1 MNEAQTSHVQK
12 SRHRSVAVDG
22 ILRATNILLAGK
34 TVVVAGYGWV
44 GRGVASRFRG
54 MGSIVIIVEV
64 DPLRGLEAAMDG
76 YQVMPI
82 AEAARRGDLFITC
95 TGNVNVVSA
104 KHFPTMKDGAILAN
118 AGHFNDEIELGA
130 LEKLARSRREVRRF
144 VEEFD
149 LGDRKIFVLGEGR
162 LVNHVAAEANPGHGQ
177 SFANRP
183 SRSDLMK
190 NAGRLAPQVYPVP
203 RELDE
208 EISRTKLEAMGMR
221 IDKMTDEQA
230 IYAKSWKAGT

>member
-1 MNEAQTSHVQK
+1 MRIVAHVDMDAFFA
-12 SRHRSVAVDG
+12 SVEEK
-22 ILRATNILLAGK
+22 LNPRLAGK
-34 TVVVAGYGWV
+34 PIVVGGSRDS
-44 GRGVASRFRG
+44 RGVVS
-54 MGSIVIIVEV
+54 
-64 DPLRGLEAAMDG
+64 AANYAARPYG
-76 YQVMPI
+76 IHAGMPI

-130 LEKLARSRREVRRF
+130 LEKLAKSRREVRRF

-162 LVNHVAAEANPGHGQ
+162 LVNHVAAEANPAAVMDM
-177 SFANRP
+177 SFANQAL
-183 SRSDLMK
+183 SIEYLMK
-190 NAGRLAPQVYPVP
+190 NAGKLAPQVYPVP